1 MVRRTRCSLYLPTPR
16 PTSSAARHA
25 GAIKRLTATVAA
37 LALFVFA
44 VLLALTFANPAQSP
58 PSPGGTV
65 RLFLALGALFPAGL
79 AVYLSGRGQYRGA
92 RQAALVVAVL
102 YGVFFLVAFAGS
114 SSSG

>member
-1 MVRRTRCSLYLPTPR
+1 MLALPAHPPRTR
-16 PTSSAARHA
+16 SAARHA

-58 PSPGGTV
+58 PSPSGTV

-79 AVYLSGRGQYRGA
+79 AVYLAGRGQYRGA
-92 RQAALVVAVL
+92 LRAGLVVAVL
-102 YGVFFLVAFAGS
+102 YVAFFLVAFAGPS
-114 SSSG
+114 STG